1 MVSVTQQGDDILF
14 TVQGLH
20 KVWAFKSSLTIPRAH
35 IAGARQD
42 AAAAR
47 DLHGF
52 RALGTSVPW
61 LIKAGTFYLH
71 GEDGLQPTFIDV
83 MHPEQAVVVDLH
95 DEDYKQLIIEVEDP
109 AAVLALLHA
118 ADPTA

>member
-1 MVSVTQQGDDILF
+1 MVEVTQQGPDVTF

-20 KVWAFKSSLTIPRAH
+20 KVWAFKSSLTVPRAH

-42 AAAAR
+42 SEVAR
-47 DLHGF
+47 NLQGF

-71 GEDGLQPTFIDV
+71 GESGLKPTFVDV
-83 MHPEQAVVVDLH
+83 VHPEHVVVIDLR
-95 DEDYKQLIIEVEDP
+95 DEDYQQLIIEVADP
-109 AAVLALLHA
+109 AAVLALLGKQ
-118 ADPTA
+118 

>member
-1 MVSVTQQGDDILF
+1 MVEVTQQGDDILF
-14 TVQGLH
+14 NVQGLH

-47 DLHGF
+47 DLGGF

-61 LIKAGTFYLH
+61 VIQAGTFYFNY
-71 GEDGLQPTFIDV
+71 GLKPTFVDV
-83 MHPEQAVVVDLH
+83 MHPEQTVIIDLH
-95 DEDYKQLIIEVEDP
+95 DEQYQQLIIEVEDP
-109 AAVLALLHA
+109 TAVLALLNPA
-118 ADPTA
+118 T

>member
-42 AAAAR
+42 AALAR
-47 DLHGF
+47 DLEGSY
-52 RALGTSVPW
+52 RALGTAVPW
-61 LIKAGTFYLH
+61 LIKAGTFYFNY
-71 GEDGLQPTFIDV
+71 GLKPAFVDV
-83 MHPEQAVVVDLH
+83 VHPENTVVVELH
-95 DEDYKQLIIEVEDP
+95 DEDYQQLIIEVEDP
-109 AAVLALLHA
+109 AAVLALLGGA
-118 ADPTA
+118 

>member
-35 IAGARQD
+35 IAGARAD
-42 AAAAR
+42 AEAGKN
-47 DLHGF
+47 LSGF

-61 LIKAGTFYLH
+61 LINAGTFYLH
-71 GEDGLQPTFIDV
+71 SQAGLKPTFVDV
-83 MHPEQAVVVDLH
+83 VHPENVVVITLH
-95 DEDYKQLIIEVEDP
+95 DEEYQQLIIEVEDP
-109 AAVLALLHA
+109 ATVLALLG
-118 ADPTA
+118 PPQ

>member
-1 MVSVTQQGDDILF
+1 MVSVIQQGDDILF

-35 IAGARQD
+35 ITGARQD
-42 AAAAR
+42 AVAAR

-71 GEDGLQPTFIDV
+71 GEGGLQPTFVDV
-83 MHPEQAVVVDLH
+83 MHPEQAVVIDLH
-95 DEDYKQLIIEVEDP
+95 DEDYQQLIIEVEDP
-109 AAVLALLHA
+109 AAVLALLGGTGA
-118 ADPTA
+118 V

>member
-1 MVSVTQQGDDILF
+1 MVTVTQQGNDILF

-42 AAAAR
+42 AVAAR
-47 DLHGF
+47 DLNGF

-61 LIKAGTFYLH
+61 VINAGTFYLY
-71 GEDGLQPTFIDV
+71 GDDGLKPTFVDV
-83 MHPEQAVVVDLH
+83 MQPEHAIIIDLH
-95 DEDYKQLIIEVEDP
+95 DEDYQQLIIEVADP
-109 AAVLALLHA
+109 AAVLALLG
-118 ADPTA
+118 T

>member
-20 KVWAFKSSLTIPRAH
+20 KVWAFKSSLTIPLAH
-35 IAGARQD
+35 IASARQD

-47 DLHGF
+47 SLNGI

-61 LIKAGTFYLH
+61 VIKAGTFYLNSQT
-71 GEDGLQPTFIDV
+71 GMKPTFVDV
-83 MHPEQAVVVDLH
+83 VHPEQTVIIDLR
-95 DEDYKQLIIEVEDP
+95 DEDYQQLIIEVDDP
-109 AAVLALLHA
+109 AAVLALLNA
-118 ADPTA
+118 PA

>member
-42 AAAAR
+42 AALAR
-47 DLHGF
+47 ELQGGY
-52 RALGTSVPW
+52 RALGTSVPG
-61 LIKAGTFYLH
+61 LINAGTFYFNY
-71 GEDGLQPTFIDV
+71 GLKPAFVDV
-83 MHPEQAVVVDLH
+83 VHPEQTVVIELH
-95 DEDYKQLIIEVEDP
+95 DEDYQQLIIEVEDP
-109 AAVLALLHA
+109 AAVLALLGGA
-118 ADPTA
+118 

>member
-1 MVSVTQQGDDILF
+1 MISVTQQGDDMLF

-47 DLHGF
+47 DLSGF

-71 GEDGLQPTFIDV
+71 SQTGLKPTFVDV
-83 MHPEQAVVVDLH
+83 MNPEHTLVIDLH
-95 DEDYKQLIIEVEDP
+95 DEEYQRLIIEVEDP
-109 AAVLALLHA
+109 TAVLALLQA
-118 ADPTA
+118 

>member
-1 MVSVTQQGDDILF
+1 MVSVTQQGNDILF

-35 IAGARQD
+35 IAGVRQD

-61 LIKAGTFYLH
+61 VIKAGTFYLY
-71 GEDGLQPTFIDV
+71 GEDGLQPTFVDV
-83 MHPEQAVVVDLH
+83 MNPEQVVVIDLH
-95 DEDYKQLIIEVEDP
+95 DENYQQLIIEVENP
-109 AAVLALLHA
+109 GAVLALLGGAPA
-118 ADPTA
+118 A

>member
-14 TVQGLH
+14 TVQGMH

-35 IAGARQD
+35 IAGVRQD

-61 LIKAGTFYLH
+61 VIKAGTFYFNY
-71 GEDGLQPTFIDV
+71 GLKPTFVDV
-83 MHPEQAVVVDLH
+83 MHPEQTIVIDLH
-95 DEDYKQLIIEVEDP
+95 DEDYQQLIIEVEDP
-109 AAVLALLHA
+109 AAVLALLGGTA
-118 ADPTA
+118 AA

>member
-20 KVWAFKSSLTIPRAH
+20 KVWTFKSSLTIPRAH

-52 RALGTSVPW
+52 RALGTAVPRV
-61 LIKAGTFYLH
+61 IKAGTFYFNY
-71 GEDGLQPTFIDV
+71 GLKPAFVDV
-83 MHPEQAVVVDLH
+83 MHPEQTVIIDLH
-95 DEDYKQLIIEVEDP
+95 DEEYQQLIIEVEDP
-109 AAVLALLHA
+109 AAVLALLGGTA
-118 ADPTA
+118 AA

>member
-1 MVSVTQQGDDILF
+1 MVSVTQQGDNILF

-42 AAAAR
+42 ADAAR

-71 GEDGLQPTFIDV
+71 GEGGLKPTFVDV
-83 MHPEQAVVVDLH
+83 MHPEQTVIIDLH
-95 DEDYKQLIIEVEDP
+95 DEEYQQLIIEVEDP
-109 AAVLALLHA
+109 AAVLALLA
-118 ADPTA
+118 RPQ